1 MVKRNIMFLPKFL
14 LVTILLLLMAGP
26 ALSQNGLS
34 QSNHSQIKTS
44 NNKLSVSISNTDKQW
59 GQFLRVTLR
68 YHGAEMLEG
77 IDLQSWRQYV
87 AVSFDDE
94 YIDEDDNG
102 NPIQVLQLRL
112 HPRKTGR
119 FQLPSLKLGKS
130 HSQAIDINIS
140 QPIVKNAAIK
150 LDWQISTSSP
160 WQREAVLIRVQLQTN
175 DYAAHIKLDP
185 PEHKQFLS
193 RVLKTERQVLDD
205 GSYRFDAGWIL
216 YPMDTGVAGDGLLE
230 LDLPPVR
237 YQIAGSDRRQFYL
250 PLQKLQVKAL
260 PNYLPPTLPVGK
272 LNVHSQI
279 INDKESNKQ
288 WQLSIKT
295 DALIPY
301 GVPELD
307 AHLATISEHDIAD
320 VVIKYT
326 QQSNYSD
333 FANNNYFSRSIYS
346 SPMPDWLMP
355 FGNDLKLTLRF
366 FDTETG
372 RLGEISHQLPRR
384 WNMPAWAWWL
394 TMISGFIISAFIF
407 RYLQPWILS
416 QATRL
421 KLRHRLRNAEDI
433 KQMRRMILDCGPH
446 ASLTEWATSTEWD
459 KNNQARKKAIHKL
472 NCYCFSSSALKKSK
486 QADFRKLKIELI
498 ELV

>member
-1 MVKRNIMFLPKFL
+1 MVKRNNMFLPKAFLVTL
-14 LVTILLLLMAGP
+14 LVLLLILLMASP
-26 ALSQNGLS
+26 VHS
-34 QSNHSQIKTS
+34 QSRKSDS
-44 NNKLSVSISNTDKQW
+44 KLTILISDTDKQW

-68 YHGAEMLEG
+68 YHGPKMLG
-77 IDLQSWRQYV
+77 DIDLQSWQQLM

-94 YIDEDDNG
+94 YTDEDENG

-112 HPRKTGR
+112 HPRKTGK
-119 FQLPSLKLGKS
+119 FQLPSLKLGAA

-150 LDWQISTSSP
+150 LDWQISTLSP
-160 WQREAVLIRVQLQTN
+160 WQREAVLIRVQLQTS
-175 DYAAHIKLDP
+175 DYAVHIKLDS

-193 RVLKTERQVLDD
+193 RALKTERHILAD

-216 YPMDTGVAGDGLLE
+216 YPIDNGLLK

-250 PLQKLQVKAL
+250 PLQTFQVKTL

-272 LNVHSQI
+272 LNVDSQVSKNKAGI
-279 INDKESNKQ
+279 KQ

-307 AHLATISEHDIAD
+307 MQLATISEQDIAN

-326 QQSNYSD
+326 QQSDYSD
-333 FANNNYFSRSIYS
+333 HTNLSLYS

-355 FGNDLKLTLRF
+355 FGKSLKLTLRY
-366 FDTETG
+366 FDTGTG
-372 RLGEISHQLPRR
+372 RLGEISHDLPRR
-384 WNMPAWAWWL
+384 WNMPAWAWWVTVIL
-394 TMISGFIISAFIF
+394 GFIIGVFIL
-407 RYLQPWILS
+407 RHLQPWMLS
-416 QATRL
+416 QTNRL
-421 KLRHRLRNAEDI
+421 KLRHRLGNAANI
-433 KQMRRMILDCGPH
+433 KQIRRIILDCGH
-446 ASLTEWATSTEWD
+446 HVTLSEWD
-459 KNNQARKKAIHKL
+459 KNNQARKRAARKL
-472 NCYCFSSSALKKSK
+472 NCYCFSASGSEDSK
-486 QADFRKLKIELI
+486 HADFQQLKTDIL